1 MSQYDN
7 NLTGIIGK
15 NDRKEK
21 DSHPDIKGNCEING
35 VQYWISGWKKDRK
48 DGTGSFYSLR
58 FEAKEQAKP
67 APVQRQAAPQT
78 LADMDSDIPFDN
90 PYKGRSSYVV

>member
-1 MSQYDN
+1 MSDYDN
-7 NLTGIIGK
+7 NLTGLIGK

-21 DSHPDIKGNCEING
+21 DSQPDIKGNCEING

-58 FEAKEQAKP
+58 FEAKDAPQKP
-67 APVQRQAAPQT
+67 APKPAPMPQS
-78 LADMDSDIPFDN
+78 LADMDSDIPF
-90 PYKGRSSYVV
+90 

>member
-1 MSQYDN
+1 MSDYDN

-21 DSHPDIKGNCEING
+21 DSQPDIKGNCEING
-35 VQYWISGWKKDRK
+35 VQFWISGWKKDRK

-58 FEAKEQAKP
+58 FEAKDAPQKAAPKP
-67 APVQRQAAPQT
+67 APQSI
-78 LADMDSDIPFDN
+78 ADMDDDSIPF
-90 PYKGRSSYVV
+90 

>member
-1 MSQYDN
+1 MSEYDN

-21 DSHPDIKGNCEING
+21 DSQPDIKGNCEING

-67 APVQRQAAPQT
+67 APKPAPMPQS
-78 LADMDSDIPFDN
+78 LADMDSDIPFNN
-90 PYKGRSSYVV
+90 PYKGRFSYVV

>member
-7 NLTGIIGK
+7 NLTGLIGK
-15 NDRKEK
+15 NDRKESDK
-21 DSHPDIKGNCEING
+21 HPDIKGNCEIGG

-48 DGTGSFYSLR
+48 NGTGSFYSLR

-67 APVQRQAAPQT
+67 APKPAPMPQS
-78 LADMDSDIPFDN
+78 LADIDSDIPF
-90 PYKGRSSYVV
+90 